1 MHYVDQ
7 TNGSNLTVNRFDLKA
22 TDFDHK
28 NLFEFELAM
37 AVFAAEH
44 NLKIRA
50 VVGPLKN
57 HESLK
62 DLPLDGE
69 LRFDQFDMGKLRAAL
84 PVIKQGLPMALDLRG
99 VYSSQGIR
107 FKGTFNRP
115 SLQGQVDGMDA
126 SFRFD

>member
-1 MHYVDQ
+1 
-7 TNGSNLTVNRFDLKA
+7 
-22 TDFDHK
+22 
-28 NLFEFELAM
+28 
-37 AVFAAEH
+37 
-44 NLKIRA
+44 
-50 VVGPLKN
+50 VVGPFKN

-107 FKGTFNRP
+107 LKGLLTGPRYRVRLTEWTRHSVLINDQK
-115 SLQGQVDGMDA
+115 LCQ
-126 SFRFD
+126 FRKDLAA